1 MPAIFLIS
9 GPLAKSQDIS
19 RLFSMLS
26 DITNVNISHLTVK
39 DIDWEKYAAT
49 MLAKL
54 LLIIQSEPQFTM
66 LDSD

>member
-9 GPLAKSQDIS
+9 SPLATSQDIS

-26 DITNVNISHLTVK
+26 DTTNVNNSHLTVK
-39 DIDWEKYAAT
+39 DIDWEKDAAT

-54 LLIIQSEPQFTM
+54 LLIVHSEPQFTM